1 VQVTANNIQ
10 IEVQISGPE
19 NGPVILL
26 NRGLGSQLTTW
37 PEAFCEGLAGDGYRV
52 IRFDNRDCGL
62 SQKMGRCETD
72 NVIPEPSYNLY
83 DMAADTVGVLDALKI
98 ERAHILGCS
107 MGGMIVQIVAAKF
120 PERVISLTSIMSSG
134 GEADPTRSGTPEVS
148 GGLTALWPASSD
160 REAIIAKFMSEYFLY
175 GTRTYRLSKAEV
187 LPFVIK
193 DMERCYCPGGYLR
206 QYAALKSLVDRQDE
220 LKSIICPALII
231 HGDEDFLLP
240 VSCGERAAELIPG
253 ATFKLIKGM
262 GHDMPGPVL
271 AEINAYVHA
280 HCQRAGN

>member
-1 VQVTANNIQ
+1 MDIQLSERVLSIKPSPTLAVTNKAAELKAAGRDI
-10 IEVQISGPE
+10 I
-19 NGPVILL
+19 
-26 NRGLGSQLTTW
+26 GLGAGEPDFDT
-37 PEAFCEGLAGDGYRV
+37 PEH
-52 IRFDNRDCGL
+52 IK
-62 SQKMGRCETD
+62 Q
-72 NVIPEPSYNLY
+72 
-83 DMAADTVGVLDALKI
+83 AAINAINNGFTKYTAVD
-98 ERAHILGCS
+98 
-107 MGGMIVQIVAAKF
+107 
-120 PERVISLTSIMSSG
+120 
-134 GEADPTRSGTPEVS
+134 GTPS
-148 GGLTALWPASSD
+148 LKK
-160 REAIIAKFMSEYFLY
+160 AIIAKFMSEYFLY